1 MATRVEEAYS
11 ERDQTVDAKGNVTE
25 IEIPYFVFG
34 ASDED
39 AALSAARSTAAG
51 KSVRGMNLD
60 SVEVVERINAD
71 TWKVKAI
78 FAEEDD
84 GTDDDIEDDGEEET
98 VSFAFDTG
106 GGTMHRSQSLKT
118 VGKFPN
124 DAPDFNGA
132 IEVDNEGN
140 VNGVDV
146 TMPVLNFTET
156 HTMAGSRVT
165 TSYKKTIASLTGTVN
180 RGSFRGFAAGE
191 VLFLG
196 ASGTKRSKKL
206 SAPWEIT
213 FRFAVSPNQS
223 SLEVGKLKVSGK
235 KGWNYLWVRYA
246 DKVAENK
253 KNVIKEPVAAYV
265 EQVYPEGDFGNLGLG
280 M

>member
-11 ERDQTVDAKGNVTE
+11 ERDQTVDSKGNVTE

-34 ASDED
+34 AADED

-51 KSVRGMNLD
+51 KSVRGMLLD

-78 FAEEDD
+78 FAEEED

-106 GGTMHRSQSLKT
+106 GGTMHRNQSLKT
-118 VGKFPN
+118 VSKAPN

-156 HTMAGSRVT
+156 HTMSGSRVT
-165 TSYKKTIASLTGTVN
+165 TSYKKNIAALTGTVN
-180 RGSFRGFAAGE
+180 RSSFRGFAAGE

-196 ASGTKRSKKL
+196 ASGSKRSKKA

-223 SLEVGKLKVSGK
+223 SVSVGKLKVSNK

-246 DKVAENK
+246 DKVADNK

-265 EQVYPEGDFGNLGLG
+265 EQVYPEGDFGTLGLG

>member
-1 MATRVEEAYS
+1 MATRVEEAYT
-11 ERDQTVDAKGNVTE
+11 ERDQKVNAKGEVTE
-25 IEIPYFVFG
+25 IEIPYIVFE
-34 ASDED
+34 AVNED
-39 AALSAARSTAAG
+39 AALSAARTKAAG
-51 KSVRGMNLD
+51 VSVKDMELD
-60 SVEVVERINAD
+60 EVEVTERVNKD

-78 FAEEDD
+78 WKREDGGEDD
-84 GTDDDIEDDGEEET
+84 DDDEEET
-98 VSFAFDTG
+98 SSFAFDTG
-106 GGTMHRSQSLKT
+106 GGTMHRNQSLKT
-118 VGKFPN
+118 VSKVPN

-156 HTMAGSRVT
+156 HVMKGSRVS
-165 TSYKKTIASLTGTVN
+165 TSYKKSVAALTGTVN
-180 RGSFRGFAAGE
+180 RSGFRGFSAGE

-196 ASGTKRSKKL
+196 ASGTKRGQKNDS
-206 SAPWEIT
+206 PWEIT

-223 SLEVGKLKVSGK
+223 SLHVGQLKVSNK
-235 KGWNYLWVRYA
+235 RGWDYLWVRYA

>member
-1 MATRVEEAYS
+1 MATRVEEAYG

-25 IEIPYFVFG
+25 IEIPYLVFE
-34 ASDED
+34 AADED
-39 AALSAARSTAAG
+39 AALSAARSKAAG
-51 KSVRGMNLD
+51 HTIKGMTLD
-60 SVEVVERINAD
+60 SVEVVERINDD
-71 TWKVKAI
+71 TWKVKAVY
-78 FAEEDD
+78 AETEDGAD
-84 GTDDDIEDDGEEET
+84 EDIEDDGEEET

-106 GGTMHRSQSLKT
+106 GGTMHRNQSLKT
-118 VGKFPN
+118 VSKAPN

-156 HTMAGSRVT
+156 HTMSGSRVT
-165 TSYKKTIASLTGTVN
+165 TSYKKNIAALTGTVN
-180 RGSFRGFAAGE
+180 RSSFRGFAPGE

-196 ASGTKRSKKL
+196 ASGSKRSKKA

-223 SLEVGKLKVSGK
+223 SVSVGKLKVSNK

-246 DKVAENK
+246 DKVADNK

>member
-11 ERDQTVDAKGNVTE
+11 ERDQTINAKGEVTE
-25 IEIPYFVFG
+25 IEIPYLVFE
-34 ASDED
+34 AADED
-39 AALSAARSTAAG
+39 AALAAARSVAA
-51 KSVRGMNLD
+51 SRTVSGMALD
-60 SVEVVERINAD
+60 EVEVTERVNGT

-78 FAEEDD
+78 FKDEDS
-84 GTDDDIEDDGEEET
+84 DDPDEPDEDEET
-98 VSFAFDTG
+98 TSFAFDTG
-106 GGTMHRSQSLKT
+106 GGTMHRNQSLKT
-118 VGKFPN
+118 VSKVPN

-156 HTMAGSRVT
+156 HTMNGSRVT
-165 TSYKKTIASLTGTVN
+165 TSYKKSVAALTGTVN
-180 RGSFRGFAAGE
+180 RSGFRGFSAGE

-196 ASGTKRSKKL
+196 ASGTKRSKKPN
-206 SAPWEIT
+206 APWEIT

-223 SLEVGKLKVSGK
+223 GLQVGKLKVSQK
-235 KGWNYLWVRYA
+235 KGWDYLWVRYA
-246 DKVAENK
+246 DKVADNK

-265 EQVYPEGDFGNLGLG
+265 EQVYPDGDFGNLGLG